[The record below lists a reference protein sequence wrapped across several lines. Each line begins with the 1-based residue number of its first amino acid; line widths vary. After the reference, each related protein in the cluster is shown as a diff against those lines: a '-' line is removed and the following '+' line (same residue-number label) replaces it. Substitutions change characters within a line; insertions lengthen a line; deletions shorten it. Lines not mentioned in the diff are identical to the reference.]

1 MDTWRGSANPERP
14 SIEDAVKIKRVA
26 LCGHPVGGEVI
37 VTDAPSLT
45 SPAASLPFSLV
56 EVLPLERLRFREG
69 PFRIVHLLELL
80 GGERHTRLQE
90 VPDRRPNGLRAARE
104 IVDLYE

>member
-1 MDTWRGSANPERP
+1 MRLF
-14 SIEDAVKIKRVA
+14 IEDAVKIKRVA

-69 PFRIVHLLELL
+69 SFRILHLLELL
-80 GGERHTRLQE
+80 SDELHTLIDK
-90 VPDRRPNGLRAARE
+90 VPDRGPNGFRSTRE
-104 IVDLYE
+104 IVDSPEE

>member
-45 SPAASLPFSLV
+45 SPAASLPVSLV
-56 EVLPLERLRFREG
+56 QVLPLERFRLSEG
-69 PFRIVHLLELL
+69 SFRILHLLELL
-80 GGERHTRLQE
+80 RDELHARIHE
-90 VPDRRPNGLRAARE
+90 VPDRRPNGL
-104 IVDLYE
+104 